1 MFHNTFKGNENYQKL
16 LDIQSSLVSGKV
28 FGASHPAILELASRD
43 RIFISEIDL
52 RKVCRKLNKLFRFWV
67 FNDSIIYGRLNSDG
81 KYLFHRK
88 IDLATCVIQYHT
100 STIYSHALEITGA
113 EKSFIVLAS
122 SDYEQMQFLNIV
134 SNAIDALKGS
144 PTSTSELNLSASFP
158 IANAVFAP
166 QIKKSLNVM
175 RSQISNSMST
185 DFPDKSLNV
194 SDVESKFA
202 GNSSNI
208 EKSNACVICN
218 QV

>member
-1 MFHNTFKGNENYQKL
+1 MFQNPLKGKENYQKL

-28 FGASHPAILELASRD
+28 FGTTHPAILELVSKE
-43 RIFISEIDL
+43 RIFICEIDL

-88 IDLATCVIQYHT
+88 IDLGTCVIQYHT
-100 STIYSHALEITGA
+100 STVYSHALEITGA

-122 SDYEQMQFLNIV
+122 NDYEQMQFLNIV

-144 PTSTSELNLSASFP
+144 PTSTSELNLSGSFP
-158 IANAVFAP
+158 VANAVFAP
-166 QIKKSLNVM
+166 LVKKSLNIM
-175 RSQISNSMST
+175 KSQISKSLST
-185 DFPDKSLNV
+185 EIPDK
-194 SDVESKFA
+194 DVDSKIVRD
-202 GNSSNI
+202 GSKI
-208 EKSNACVICN
+208 DMLNACYICS